1 MATASCRRGALL
13 GLSLF
18 LALGLALGGCR
29 EPRGSVTFEGGP
41 EGGTFYIFAGGMAQ
55 LFENAIPG
63 TRIEVQRSG
72 GSVYNLLRVE
82 SGSSGMAI
90 VYADDALAG
99 VRGELPNHPRP
110 LSGVLGVA
118 RLYGGSAHL
127 AVPKGS
133 PFTSP
138 LQLKGKRV
146 GVGYAG
152 SATALSAEKF
162 FRSLGIWESIIPDF
176 SSYELAAT
184 DFKDSRLDALWQM
197 VGFPSISL
205 TNINRE
211 TPIRLLDLGEAARQ
225 SGFFQKYPGYTPS
238 VIPAGT
244 YRGFDSPVETFQDQ
258 ALWVASA
265 GVDEEFIYRALTILF
280 SEAGVSSMKKVH
292 PVAGDLSLAEG
303 ERIGALPM
311 HPGAVRFWREQE
323 EGPEFVLPGP

>member
-1 MATASCRRGALL
+1 L

-18 LALGLALGGCR
+18 LALGLAFGGCR
-29 EPRGSVTFEGGP
+29 EQRGTVIFEGGP
-41 EGGTFYIFAGGMAQ
+41 EGGTFYIFAGGMAE
-55 LFENAIPG
+55 LFENTIPG
-63 TRIEVQRSG
+63 TRIAVQRSG
-72 GSVYNLLRVE
+72 GSVYNLLRIE

-90 VYADDALAG
+90 VYANDALAG
-99 VRGELPNHPRP
+99 TKGELPNHPRP

-133 PFTSP
+133 PCTSP

-146 GVGYAG
+146 GVGYSG

-184 DFKDSRLDALWQM
+184 DFKDGRLDALWQM
-197 VGFPSISL
+197 VGFPSLSL

-211 TPIRLLDLGEAARQ
+211 TPIRLLDLGEAVREG
-225 SGFFQKYPGYTPS
+225 GFFQKYPAYTPS
-238 VIPAGT
+238 IIPAGT
-244 YRGFDSPVETFQDQ
+244 YRGLDYPVETFQDQ

-265 GVDEEFIYRALTILF
+265 AVDEEFVYRALTVLF
-280 SEAGVSSMKKVH
+280 SEGGRRNLMKVH
-292 PVAGDLSLAEG
+292 PIAGDLSLAEG
-303 ERIGALPM
+303 GRIRVLPL
-311 HPGAVRFWREQE
+311 HPGAARFWREQE